1 MGETQLSG
9 IIVYNLISNFLASR
23 SHCQP
28 TFLLSFVCLLL
39 VEQRLISLLS
49 AVVTKLNG
57 GFCSNKLIIIR
68 LKRVS
73 FLVNLWTKVVPFR
86 FGKHQQFA

>member
-1 MGETQLSG
+1 MFAIINERFVAADSGWILGGYYWIYVSIESIESTEASMGETQLSG

-49 AVVTKLNG
+49 AVVAKLD
-57 GFCSNKLIIIR
+57 
-68 LKRVS
+68 
-73 FLVNLWTKVVPFR
+73 
-86 FGKHQQFA
+86 